1 MLVDDSQ
8 DDHAL
13 MQFAFEKAGVRN
25 PIVEMSNAN
34 EAIAYLIGKGEFA
47 DRERYPLPC
56 LIITDLKMPGGD
68 GFELLEWV
76 YRRPEFARVP
86 RLVLTD
92 SGESEDKERA
102 RSFGC
107 CDYFVKPSQ
116 LQALVKVVAEMD
128 DDWISQHCP
137 VQSAA

>member
-1 MLVDDSQ
+1 MESSSVIMLVDDSQ

-34 EAIAYLIGKGEFA
+34 EALAYLIGKGEFA

-76 YRRPEFARVP
+76 LSPTRVCS
-86 RLVLTD
+86 R
-92 SGESEDKERA
+92 SKA
-102 RSFGC
+102 RSHRFRGTGG
-107 CDYFVKPSQ
+107 
-116 LQALVKVVAEMD
+116 
-128 DDWISQHCP
+128 
-137 VQSAA
+137 